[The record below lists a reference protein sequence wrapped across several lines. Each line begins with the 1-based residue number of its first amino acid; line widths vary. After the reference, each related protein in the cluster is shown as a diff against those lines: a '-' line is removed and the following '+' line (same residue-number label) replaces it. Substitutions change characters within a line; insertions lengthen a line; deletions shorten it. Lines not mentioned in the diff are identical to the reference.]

1 LYRLGQARNLLIGST
16 SCWLAIWW
24 GSGTQ
29 EMEQLVSFGPNFRGG
44 LAYLLALAVSAHNNQ
59 RQSDSQ
65 RYAPFVLLAVAQT
78 LTQKALRAGCA
89 CAGR

>member
-1 LYRLGQARNLLIGST
+1 MEKFLIKLKSKKAWKVSQSFLENWKAFHWRAMSQAARKLRVRCKTYNK
-16 SCWLAIWW
+16 
-24 GSGTQ
+24 
-29 EMEQLVSFGPNFRGG
+29 
-44 LAYLLALAVSAHNNQ
+44 Q

-65 RYAPFVLLAVAQT
+65 RYAPFVLLAGAQT